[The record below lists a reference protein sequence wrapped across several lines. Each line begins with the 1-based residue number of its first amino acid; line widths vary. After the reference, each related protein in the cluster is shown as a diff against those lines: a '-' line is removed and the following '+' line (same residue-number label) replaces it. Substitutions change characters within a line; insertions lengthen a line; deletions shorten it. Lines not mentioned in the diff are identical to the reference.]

1 MRVFLAA
8 LPMDMARVMIVGAG
22 EAALAKLR
30 LFLTTPATLAWF
42 VPGEAP
48 AANAVPRSAPTPER
62 RTPGPADFAGARLVF
77 IALDDEAEATR
88 LASGARAAGALV
100 NVVDR
105 PGLSDFHTPALI
117 DRDQVVVAIA
127 TGGAA
132 PILAR
137 DLRARIEALVPASV
151 GALASLAGELRDTV
165 KASVP
170 DFLARRRFWERA
182 FRGAAADLTAAGRLD
197 EARSEI
203 LRQLEASEPGAG
215 SVAIVGAGPGDP
227 ELLTLK
233 ALAILQDADL
243 LIHDDAV
250 GEAVLA
256 RARRDASR
264 VSLGPV
270 GATPEA
276 EVEALMIRE
285 ADAGCRVVRLHAGDP
300 GEAGCRERAGLEA
313 AGVVVTVVPGLA
325 TARAPDR

>member
-8 LPMDMARVMIVGAG
+8 LPMDTARVVIVGAG
-22 EAALAKLR
+22 EPALAKLR

-42 VPGEAP
+42 APGEAP
-48 AANAVPRSAPTPER
+48 TAAAVPRSAPAPEQ

-77 IALDDEAEATR
+77 IAVEDEAEAAR
-88 LASGARAAGALV
+88 LATEARDAGALV

-105 PGLSDFHTPALI
+105 PALSDFHTPAVI

-137 DLRARIEALVPASV
+137 DLRARVEAVVPASV
-151 GALASLAGELRDTV
+151 GVLASLAGELRDTV

-182 FRGAAADLTAAGRLD
+182 FRGPAADLTAAGRLD
-197 EARSEI
+197 EARREI
-203 LRQLEASEPGAG
+203 LRELEASEPGPG

-250 GEAVLA
+250 GEPVLA

-264 VSLGPV
+264 VSLGP
-270 GATPEA
+270 TPEA
-276 EVEALMIRE
+276 EIAALMVRE
-285 ADAGCRVVRLHAGDP
+285 AAAGCRVVRLHAGDP
-300 GEAGCRERAGLEA
+300 GEAGRRERAALEA
-313 AGVVVTVVPGLA
+313 AGVIVVIVPGLA
-325 TARAPDR
+325 IARAPAP

>member
-8 LPMDMARVMIVGAG
+8 LPMDPARVVVVGVG
-22 EAALAKLR
+22 EPALAKLR
-30 LFLTTPATLAWF
+30 LFLTTRATLVWF
-42 VPGEAP
+42 APGEAP
-48 AANAVPRSAPTPER
+48 AAEAVPRSAPAPER

-77 IALDDEAEATR
+77 IAVEDEAEAAR
-88 LASGARAAGALV
+88 LASEARSAGALV

-105 PGLSDFHTPALI
+105 PALSDFHTPALI
-117 DRDQVVVAIA
+117 DRDQVVVGIA

-137 DLRARIEALVPASV
+137 DLRARIEAVVPASV
-151 GALASLAGELRDTV
+151 GVLASLAGELRDTV
-165 KASVP
+165 KASIP

-197 EARSEI
+197 EARREI
-203 LRQLEASEPGAG
+203 LRELAASEPGAG

-243 LIHDDAV
+243 LIHDNAV
-250 GEAVLA
+250 GEAILA

-264 VSLGPV
+264 VSLGPA
-270 GATPEA
+270 GATS
-276 EVEALMIRE
+276 EVEAAALMIRE
-285 ADAGCRVVRLHAGDP
+285 AASGCRVVRLHAGDP
-300 GEAGCRERAGLEA
+300 GEAGRRQKAVLEA
-313 AGVVVTVVPGLA
+313 AGVVVIVVPGLA
-325 TARAPDR
+325 DG